1 MKRMP
6 GRVAAV
12 LLVIAAVVAP
22 AQAHDFPGKLLR
34 IVVPWAPGGNIDIT
48 ARILAPALGDALGQ
62 QVVVEN
68 RAGAG
73 GTIGADLAAHSP
85 PDGYTLFLAGVASH
99 GINPVLNPK
108 LPYDP
113 VKDFAPVSLLASA
126 PLIVVVHPSLPVK
139 TLKDLIA
146 LAKAKP
152 GALNFASNGS
162 GGSSHMAGEMFNAMA
177 GVKIVHVPYRGL
189 APALTDLLSGQVQIM
204 FSSAV
209 AMLPQVKAGKLRGLA
224 TTGAKRPPA
233 IPDLP
238 TVAEAG
244 LSGYE
249 TGSWYGIVAP
259 AGTSPEIVNRLST
272 ELQKIVRQPAM
283 QERFNAEAANP
294 IGSTPQ
300 EFAAH
305 IQRELARWTKVVTAT
320 GPIRQD

>member
-1 MKRMP
+1 MRLSTFCSI
-6 GRVAAV
+6 AV
-12 LLVIAAVVAP
+12 LSLAAT
-22 AQAHDFPGKLLR
+22 AQAQSWPAKPIRLIVPFP
-34 IVVPWAPGGNIDIT
+34 PGGGNDTI
-48 ARILAPALGDALGQ
+48 ARAVGTELAKPLGQ
-62 QVVVEN
+62 QIVIDN

-113 VKDFAPVSLLASA
+113 VRDFAPVSLLASA

-139 TLKDLIA
+139 SIKDLIA
-146 LAKAKP
+146 LAKARP

-224 TTGAKRPPA
+224 STGAKRPPA

-244 LSGYE
+244 LPGYE

-272 ELQKIVRQPAM
+272 ELQKIVRQPAI

-305 IQRELARWTKVVTAT
+305 IQREKERWTKVVKAT
-320 GPIRQD
+320 GPIAQD

>member
-1 MKRMP
+1 MKLKAFC
-6 GRVAAV
+6 GTAA
-12 LLVIAAVVAP
+12 LALAAT
-22 AQAHDFPGKLLR
+22 AQAQSWPSKPVRLIVPFP
-34 IVVPWAPGGNIDIT
+34 PGGGNDT
-48 ARILAPALGDALGQ
+48 VARAVGTELAKPLGQ
-62 QVVVEN
+62 QIVIDN

-73 GTIGADLAAHSP
+73 GTIGADLAAHAP

-108 LPYDP
+108 LPYDA
-113 VKDFAPVSLLASA
+113 VRDFAPVSLLASA
-126 PLIVVVHPSLPVK
+126 PLIVVIHPSLPVK
-139 TLKDLIA
+139 NIKDLIA

-244 LSGYE
+244 VPGYE

-259 AGTSPEIVNRLST
+259 AGTSPEIINRLST

-305 IQRELARWTKVVTAT
+305 IQREKERWTKVVKAT
-320 GPIRQD
+320 GPIASE

>member
-1 MKRMP
+1 MKLARLLDLLIL
-6 GRVAAV
+6 AA
-12 LLVIAAVVAP
+12 LSAAAAHAQTFP
-22 AQAHDFPGKLLR
+22 AKPVRLIVPFP
-34 IVVPWAPGGNIDIT
+34 PGGGNDTI
-48 ARILAPALGDALGQ
+48 ARAVGQELAKALGQ
-62 QVVVEN
+62 QIVIDN

-73 GTIGADLAAHSP
+73 GTIGADLAAHAP

-108 LPYDP
+108 LPYDA

-146 LAKAKP
+146 LAKSKP
-152 GALNFASNGS
+152 DALNFASNGN
-162 GGSSHMAGEMFNAMA
+162 GGSSHMAGEMFKAMA

-189 APALTDLLSGQVQIM
+189 SPALTDLLSGQVQIM

-244 LSGYE
+244 LPGYE

-259 AGTSPEIVNRLST
+259 ANTPPEIVNRLSV

-283 QERFNAEAANP
+283 QERFNNEAANP
-294 IGSTPQ
+294 IGGTPQ

-305 IQRELARWTKVVTAT
+305 IQRELARWAKVVKTT
-320 GPIRQD
+320 GPIAQE

>member
-1 MKRMP
+1 
-6 GRVAAV
+6 VARAV
-12 LLVIAAVVAP
+12 G
-22 AQAHDFPGKLLR
+22 QE
-34 IVVPWAPGGNIDIT
+34 
-48 ARILAPALGDALGQ
+48 LAKPLGQ
-62 QVVVEN
+62 QIVIDN

-73 GTIGADLAAHSP
+73 GTIGADLAAHAP

-113 VKDFAPVSLLASA
+113 VKDFAPISLLASA

-244 LSGYE
+244 LPGYE
-249 TGSWYGIVAP
+249 T
-259 AGTSPEIVNRLST
+259 T
-272 ELQKIVRQPAM
+272 ELKKIVRQPAM

-305 IQRELARWTKVVTAT
+305 IQRELARWTKVVKAT